1 MTERLTS
8 ALGVLVILL
17 LALGLC
23 PRSHWRLIRL
33 RTVGGGLLL
42 LLGFAVLVL
51 KTPVRLL
58 FAWANDGV
66 ERMLQFS
73 HDGAEFVFGPLV
85 DVKAFGFVFAFQVL
99 PTIVFFSAL
108 MSAAYHVGVMPWLV
122 RVLGRLLSRAVGV
135 SGVESLSTV
144 ADIFVGQTEAPLV
157 IKPYLP
163 TLTRSELMAC
173 MTAGFATTAGGV
185 LAAYVLMLRDHVPD
199 IAGHLISCSVMA
211 APASLVIAKLMLPE
225 ERAVVAAPVLVAPA
239 VANAEGE
246 GAVPGDPAV
255 PGAQPAVPRSGG
267 AEPMPELPGQ
277 VASGLLDAIT
287 MGTSD
292 GLRLAANVGA
302 MLISFLALTALCDF
316 VLGWVTSG
324 VLAEPLSLLRV
335 FGWVFSP
342 LAWLM
347 GVSHEDVSKVAGLL
361 GQKTVMNE
369 FVAYSNMSQKLA
381 ADPAWLTERSRLIAS
396 YALCGFANMGSI
408 GIQIGGYASLAPM
421 RRADLTQLG
430 PRAMVGGLLT
440 TCLVACVAGILT

>member
-1 MTERLTS
+1 VTERLTS
-8 ALGVLVILL
+8 ALGIVVILL
-17 LALGLC
+17 LAAALC

-33 RTVGGGLLL
+33 RTVGGGLVLL
-42 LLGFAVLVL
+42 LAMAALVL
-51 KTPVRLL
+51 KTPLRLV
-58 FAWANDGV
+58 FVWANDGV
-66 ERMLQFS
+66 ERLLEFS
-73 HDGAEFVFGPLV
+73 HEGAAFVFGPLV

-225 ERAVVAAPVLVAPA
+225 QRALAPDLVRGGQQAPEGKLAAAEATSEGPNAALPA
-239 VANAEGE
+239 ASPLA
-246 GAVPGDPAV
+246 
-255 PGAQPAVPRSGG
+255 
-267 AEPMPELPGQ
+267 PELPGQ
-277 VASGLLDAIT
+277 AASGLLDAIT
-287 MGTSD
+287 MGTTD

-302 MLISFLALTALCDF
+302 MLISFLALTALFDF
-316 VLGWVTSG
+316 VLGWVSG
-324 VLAEPLSLLRV
+324 GLLGEPLSLQRILS
-335 FGWVFSP
+335 WLFSP

-347 GVSHEDVSKVAGLL
+347 GVSSQDTAKVAGLL
-361 GQKTVMNE
+361 GQKTVLNE
-369 FVAYSNMSQKLA
+369 FVAYSTMSRELA
-381 ADPAWLTERSRLIAS
+381 LDPAWLSERSRIIAS
-396 YALCGFANMGSI
+396 YALCGFANIGSI
-408 GIQIGGYASLAPM
+408 GIQIGGYASLAPS
-421 RRADLTQLG
+421 RRSDLTQLG
-430 PRAMVGGLLT
+430 PRAMLGGLLT
-440 TCLVACVAGILT
+440 TCLVACVAGIFT